1 MVDPYGNWTYDS
13 TEPESRWNDMDRVAH
28 WIEAQGYKPQTSMEN
43 LVVVLMLHFEGD
55 CEAEDRDYPE
65 PDKLIEAIALFVEQS
80 GTLRDFDYEP

>member
-1 MVDPYGNWTYDS
+1 MVDPYGNWTYDP

-28 WIEAQGYKPQTSMEN
+28 WIESQGYEPRTSMEN

-55 CEAEDRDYPE
+55 CETENRDYPSSDE
-65 PDKLIEAIALFVEQS
+65 LVEQIAIFVEQS